1 MTYIKLPQLHKL
13 LAIALALVGAY
24 GTIPVANGDPSA
36 PAQSAM
42 PKVSTATRTHLPVSR
57 LSLPDQAIAES
68 LLNNNIL
75 VPQPKRWFAGQ
86 VSQNLKQAE
95 VGAPRSESGR
105 GSRIGG
111 ATRAQQPSDQG
122 APSPER
128 RPGAGAIQ
136 NSPSD
141 QGAPDPKRRPGAG
154 SRGGRH
160 CPRVNK
166 ALTALMP
173 VSPKTLRRP
182 QNSTTE
188 NPGLDSSLGL
198 TVAER
203 PIFWFYIPFPLTA
216 QRPIE
221 FVLEDDQ
228 GNEFYQTTF
237 TESGIS
243 SGIAG
248 FELPSTAPPLEVNRT
263 YRWYFSV
270 YCTPER
276 TDDPIL
282 AGGSVKRVAIK
293 SSLTRQLEQAKPQ
306 QRFEL
311 YAKAGLWHEAV
322 TSLAELRRKNPEDV
336 TLKKEWT
343 TLLQAMN
350 LEAIAQE
357 PITSMLTPES

>member
-57 LSLPDQAIAES
+57 LSLPDQAIVES

-75 VPQPKRWFAGQ
+75 VPQPKRWLAGQ
-86 VSQNLKQAE
+86 VSHNLKQTQT
-95 VGAPRSESGR
+95 GAPGS
-105 GSRIGG
+105 GSRREG
-111 ATRAQQPSDQG
+111 ATLAQQPSDQG
-122 APSPER
+122 APSSEER
-128 RPGAGAIQ
+128 R
-136 NSPSD
+136 
-141 QGAPDPKRRPGAG
+141 GAG

-166 ALTALMP
+166 ALTPLMP
-173 VSPKTLRRP
+173 VSPKTLRSR

-228 GNEFYQTTF
+228 GKEFYQTTF

-270 YCTPER
+270 YCTPDR

-282 AGGSVKRVAIK
+282 AEGSVKRVAIT

-322 TSLAELRRKNPEDV
+322 NSLAELRRKNPEDV

-350 LEAIAQE
+350 LDAIAKE

>member
-24 GTIPVANGDPSA
+24 GTIPVAKGDPSA

-42 PKVSTATRTHLPVSR
+42 PKVSTATHTHLPVSWV
-57 LSLPDQAIAES
+57 SLPDQAIGES

-75 VPQPKRWFAGQ
+75 VPQPKRWSAQ
-86 VSQNLKQAE
+86 LVSQNQPSSD
-95 VGAPRSESGR
+95 GAPSPSGSG
-105 GSRIGG
+105 GSRQG
-111 ATRAQQPSDQG
+111 AGTHAQQRPRTEPFENSPTDQG
-122 APSPER
+122 APAPEGR
-128 RPGAGAIQ
+128 
-136 NSPSD
+136 S
-141 QGAPDPKRRPGAG
+141 GAG
-154 SRGGRH
+154 SRGGRQ
-160 CPRVNK
+160 CPKVNK
-166 ALTALMP
+166 VLTALMP
-173 VSPKTLRRP
+173 VSPKTLRSG

-188 NPGLDSSLGL
+188 NPALDSSLGL

-228 GNEFYQTTF
+228 GKEFYQTTF
-237 TESGIS
+237 TQPGIS
-243 SGIAG
+243 SGVVG
-248 FELPSTAPPLEVNRT
+248 FELPSTAPPLEVNKT
-263 YRWYFSV
+263 YRWYFYV
-270 YCTPER
+270 YCTPDR
-276 TDDPIL
+276 TDEPTF
-282 AGGSVKRVAIK
+282 AEGSVKRVAIN
-293 SSLTRQLEQAKPQ
+293 SSLARQLERSKPQ

-336 TLKKEWT
+336 TLQNEWT

-350 LEAIAQE
+350 LDAIAKE
-357 PITSMLTPES
+357 PISSMLTPES